1 MAGACMV
8 RALAVAAARK
18 EAHETSPDKNAVDG
32 LRITAFEAASR
43 PATGA
48 SGNPVGIVHPF
59 ISKDWNLA
67 SQFMQ
72 AGVETTLRW
81 VHELGGVSQSPATK
95 HDWAG
100 ITGVLQLAE
109 DHDEAA
115 AWQALAPKKQPE
127 LAWLTP
133 ADIAHQFALPHAP
146 IGGLWSDQAGWIKP
160 AELVKACLA
169 DAKRL
174 MGDRLTTVF
183 ETKLDQATLNQL
195 QEEFDAVV
203 VCTAHDDLLP
213 WAGLRINKIAGQVS
227 WVGRVKEPAGANE
240 SIEAEEHEPVSPAAL
255 AALAPLSDLWPRT
268 VVCRS
273 GYLTPIIDTQILVG
287 ATFDRD
293 PPSVDSTAL
302 QPTDQA
308 HADNLQRVAEI
319 SPILAEQLK
328 PFWTQARDLDES
340 CGLKGRVA
348 IRHASHDRMPHVGR
362 VISKEALNKGLP
374 RNASQLHHLPRED
387 QLYVLA
393 GLGSRGLSI
402 APLAAEVLAG
412 QILGTGLKPS
422 GPSGS
427 GESREPGEP
436 AHQSTLPTRLLDAVD
451 PARFILRAHR
461 RAG

>member
-1 MAGACMV
+1 MV
-8 RALAVAAARK
+8 RALAMAAANK
-18 EAHETSPDKNAVDG
+18 EAHETSPGKNAADG
-32 LRITAFEAASR
+32 LHITAFEAAR
-43 PATGA
+43 GPATGA

-81 VHELGGVSQSPATK
+81 VHELGGVSQKPVSQTPATT
-95 HDWAG
+95 HDWTG

-115 AWQALAPKKQPE
+115 AWQALASKKQPE

-133 ADIAHQFALPHAP
+133 ADIAHQFGLPDAP
-146 IGGLWSDQAGWIKP
+146 IGGLWSAQAGWIKP
-160 AELVKACLA
+160 AELVKTCLS

-183 ETKLDQATLNQL
+183 EAKLDQATLNQL

-227 WVGRVKEPAGANE
+227 WVGRVKEPAGANG
-240 SIEAEEHEPVSPAAL
+240 SIEAEEQEPVSPAAL

-374 RNASQLHHLPRED
+374 RSASQLHHLPRED
-387 QLYVLA
+387 KLYVLA

-412 QILGTGLKPS
+412 QILGAGAT
-422 GPSGS
+422 
-427 GESREPGEP
+427 PGEP
-436 AHQSTLPTRLLDAVD
+436 GNQSTLPARLLDAVD
-451 PARFILRAHR
+451 PTRFILRAHR

>member
-1 MAGACMV
+1 MVKAIKPPFCRSFPHVAVIGLGMAGACMV
-8 RALAVAAARK
+8 RALAVAAAK
-18 EAHETSPDKNAVDG
+18 QETHETSPGKKAADG
-32 LRITAFEAASR
+32 LHITAFEAASA

-72 AGVETTLRW
+72 RGVETTLRW
-81 VHELGGVSQSPATK
+81 VHELGGISQAQVSQTPATK

-115 AWQALAPKKQPE
+115 AWQVLAPKRQPD

-133 ADIAHQFALPHAP
+133 ANIADQFGMPDAP

-160 AELVKACLA
+160 AELVNACLA

-174 MGDRLTTVF
+174 MGDRLTTAF
-183 ETKLDQATLNQL
+183 ETKLDQATLNQI

-227 WVGRVKEPAGANE
+227 WVGE
-240 SIEAEEHEPVSPAAL
+240 SR
-255 AALAPLSDLWPRT
+255 LSDLWPRA

-273 GYLTPIIDTQILVG
+273 GYLTPIIDNQILVG

-308 HADNLQRVAEI
+308 HAENLQRVAEI
-319 SPILAEQLK
+319 SPRLAKQLK
-328 PFWTQARDLDES
+328 PVWTQTRDLDES
-340 CGLKGRVA
+340 CGLKGRFAV
-348 IRHASHDRMPHVGR
+348 RHASHDRMPHVGR
-362 VISKEALNKGLP
+362 VISKDALSKGLP
-374 RNASQLHHLPRED
+374 RSASQLHHLPRED
-387 QLYVLA
+387 KLYVLA

-412 QILGTGLKPS
+412 QILGAGTK
-422 GPSGS
+422 
-427 GESREPGEP
+427 PGER
-436 AHQSTLPTRLLDAVD
+436 AHQSALPARLLDAVD
-451 PARFILRAHR
+451 PTRFILRAHR

>member
-8 RALAVAAARK
+8 RALAVAAAKK
-18 EAHETSPDKNAVDG
+18 EAHETSPGKNAVDG
-32 LRITAFEAASR
+32 LRITAFEAASA

-81 VHELGGVSQSPATK
+81 VHELGGVSQSPATTPN
-95 HDWAG
+95 WAG

-109 DHDEAA
+109 DHDEAT
-115 AWQALAPKKQPE
+115 AWQTLAPKKQPE

-133 ADIAHQFALPHAP
+133 ADIAQRLGLPDAP
-146 IGGLWSDQAGWIKP
+146 IGGLWSAQAGWIKP
-160 AELVKACLA
+160 AELVRACLS

-183 ETKLDQATLNQL
+183 DTKLDQAALNQL

-227 WVGRVKEPAGANE
+227 WVGRVKEPSGTNG
-240 SIEAEEHEPVSPAAL
+240 SIEAEEHEPVTPAAL
-255 AALAPLSDLWPRT
+255 AALSDLWPRA

-273 GYLTPIIDTQILVG
+273 GYLTPIIDNQILVG

-302 QPTDQA
+302 QPNDQA
-308 HADNLQRVAEI
+308 HAENLQRVVEI

-362 VISKEALNKGLP
+362 VISKEALSKGLP
-374 RNASQLHHLPRED
+374 RSASQLHHLPRED
-387 QLYVLA
+387 KLYVLA

-402 APLAAEVLAG
+402 APLAAEVLTG

-422 GPSGS
+422 GPS
-427 GESREPGEP
+427 ESDELS
-436 AHQSTLPTRLLDAVD
+436 HQSTLPARLLDAVD
-451 PARFILRAHR
+451 PTRFILRTHR

>member
-1 MAGACMV
+1 MV
-8 RALAVAAARK
+8 RALAVAAAKK
-18 EAHETSPDKNAVDG
+18 EAHETSPGKNAVDG
-32 LRITAFEAASR
+32 LRITAFEAASA

-72 AGVETTLRW
+72 AGVENMLRW
-81 VHELGGVSQSPATK
+81 VAELGGVSETPVSQTPATT
-95 HDWAG
+95 HGWAG

-115 AWQALAPKKQPE
+115 AWQALAPKRQPD

-133 ADIAHQFALPHAP
+133 ADIAHQFGLPDAP
-146 IGGLWSDQAGWIKP
+146 IGGLWSAQAGWIKP
-160 AELVKACLA
+160 AELVKACLS

-227 WVGRVKEPAGANE
+227 WVGE
-240 SIEAEEHEPVSPAAL
+240 SR
-255 AALAPLSDLWPRT
+255 LSDLWPRT

-273 GYLTPIIDTQILVG
+273 GYLTPIIDNQILVG
-287 ATFDRD
+287 ATFDRE

-308 HADNLQRVAEI
+308 HAENLQRVAEI
-319 SPILAEQLK
+319 SPRLAKQLK

-374 RNASQLHHLPRED
+374 RSASQLHHLPRED
-387 QLYVLA
+387 KLYVLA

-412 QILGTGLKPS
+412 QILGAGAT
-422 GPSGS
+422 
-427 GESREPGEP
+427 PGEP
-436 AHQSTLPTRLLDAVD
+436 GNQSTLPARLLDAVD
-451 PARFILRAHR
+451 PTRFILRAHR